1 MGSLTHYV
9 ASLLACACFVAE
21 IQPAAATGVYEAG
34 FVPLGGIDQWVTIR
48 GNDNGNPVLLVIHG
62 GPGDVLSPYVDEFEL
77 YQNDFVVVQWD
88 QRGAGRTYSR
98 YRGQTPDLTLQR
110 VAQDGIELTRYLTEH
125 LEADEIYVLGH
136 SWGSLIAAE
145 MVSREPR
152 LFTAYVGT
160 GQISNW
166 RMTNQA
172 QYDYLATLAESDEA
186 LRSELALI
194 GLFDPENPDH
204 ARAINGRIRRNLN
217 ASDAAWLGNLLA
229 RARELLTPAEFQD
242 TSDGMGFSG
251 RAYRAVRVDLFSTAP
266 RLELPVVVIQGRH
279 DLFTP
284 TEPALA
290 WFDELRAP
298 QKVLFVIEDA
308 GHFALVT
315 HQTAFLESLLAA
327 RRELGVEPESE

>member
-1 MGSLTHYV
+1 MKILRHSV
-9 ASLLACACFVAE
+9 ASLLSCACFLTE
-21 IQPAAATGVYEAG
+21 IPPAAAEGVYEAA

-48 GNDNGNPVLLVIHG
+48 GNDTGNPVLLVIHG
-62 GPGDVLSPYVDEFEL
+62 GPGDVLSPYVDEFER

-98 YRGQTPDLTLQR
+98 YREQTPDLTVER
-110 VAQDGIELTRYLTEH
+110 VAQDGIELTRYLAAH

-136 SWGSLIAAE
+136 SWGSLIAVE
-145 MVSREPR
+145 MVRREPR
-152 LFTAYVGT
+152 LFTAYIGT

-166 RMTNQA
+166 RMSNQA
-172 QYDYLATLAESDEA
+172 GYDYLATLAESDEA
-186 LRSELALI
+186 LRSELDLI
-194 GLFDPENPDH
+194 GLFDPENGEH
-204 ARAINGRIRRNLN
+204 ARAINGPLRRNLN
-217 ASDAAWLGNLLA
+217 ASDATWLGNLLA
-229 RARELLTPAEFQD
+229 RAREMFTPEEFQD
-242 TSDGMGFSG
+242 TSDGMSFSG

-284 TEPALA
+284 TEPALM
-290 WFDELRAP
+290 WFDELQAP

-327 RRELGVEPESE
+327 KRQIGVESESR